1 MALIAIAAAGCSI
14 GDVSPTLTPLPPN
27 PPDMQV
33 VNSEAVRIFAVL
45 KLPGSPE
52 MSRLRPAHPSSLA
65 DWMFCLRSDA
75 DDIPRDYAVFMH
87 KGALHSYRLAVQID
101 GCAQEKFEPVGP
113 RPG

>member
-1 MALIAIAAAGCSI
+1 
-14 GDVSPTLTPLPPN
+14 
-27 PPDMQV
+27 
-33 VNSEAVRIFAVL
+33 
-45 KLPGSPE
+45 
-52 MSRLRPAHPSSLA
+52 
-65 DWMFCLRSDA
+65 MFCLRSDA